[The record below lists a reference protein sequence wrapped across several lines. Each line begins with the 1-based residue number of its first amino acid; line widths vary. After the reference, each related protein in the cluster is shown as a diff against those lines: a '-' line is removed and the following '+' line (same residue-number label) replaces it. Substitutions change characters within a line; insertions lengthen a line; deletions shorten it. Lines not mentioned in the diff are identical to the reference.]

1 MLNWG
6 CVGVTGNEQTDTHVD
21 KRKTVF
27 ASKFFSN
34 LRTLT
39 DFTLEIFIIH
49 LITLRKIDD
58 QIFPE
63 VLAP

>member
-6 CVGVTGNEQTDTHVD
+6 CVGVTGNEQTDTQVD
-21 KRKTVF
+21 KQKTVF
-27 ASKFFSN
+27 ASKFF
-34 LRTLT
+34 RTFT
-39 DFTLEIFIIH
+39 DFTLEIFVIH
-49 LITLRKIDD
+49 PITLRNIDD